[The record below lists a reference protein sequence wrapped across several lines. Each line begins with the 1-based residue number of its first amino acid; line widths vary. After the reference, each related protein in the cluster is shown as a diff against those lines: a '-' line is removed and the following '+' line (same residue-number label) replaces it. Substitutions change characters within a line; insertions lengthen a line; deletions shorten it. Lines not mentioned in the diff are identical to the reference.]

1 MTGPERPERLQT
13 VPLLAWDSVIFLA
26 WFNEEDDKPLAV
38 IDFLLRE
45 IASSRVNLLIS
56 SICCVEV
63 LDRTGTSDA
72 GTQFKA
78 FSKRPNIV
86 RANCDWRVA
95 EKAAE
100 IRQKVTAEVNAGRM
114 AKGIEAPDAII
125 AATAIVYRATEL
137 HTFDPIL
144 LELDNSPLVDFLP
157 IARPRSPSGHRLLG
171 ET

>member
-1 MTGPERPERLQT
+1 MTGIERADRQQT

-26 WFNEEDDKPLAV
+26 WFNEENDKPLTV

-45 IASSRVNLLIS
+45 IAASRVNLLIS
-56 SICCVEV
+56 AICCVEV
-63 LDRTGTSDA
+63 LDRAGTSDA

-78 FSKRPNIV
+78 FSKRPNII

-114 AKGIEAPDAII
+114 QTGIKAPDALI
-125 AATAIVYRATEL
+125 AATAIIYRATEL
-137 HTFDPIL
+137 HTFDPVL
-144 LELDNSPLVDFLP
+144 LDLDNSPLVDFLT
-157 IARPRSPSGHRLLG
+157 IAEPRSPRGERLLG
-171 ET
+171 ER